1 MTRMTRIAL
10 PLVAAALIATTVTAC
25 SSRKANR
32 GSMPTQEQVETII
45 PGVHG
50 QEDVRAIIGSPSVV
64 STFDDNTW
72 YYIGRR
78 TSQYAFFERKTIEQQ
93 VLIVRYGGDG
103 RVERI
108 SRLDKSDG
116 REIDLVERET
126 PSAGRKL
133 GILEQLFGNI
143 GRFNTEGSPGP

>member
-1 MTRMTRIAL
+1 MLAVL
-10 PLVAAALIATTVTAC
+10 AAAGCDPRYAT
-25 SSRKANR
+25 R
-32 GSMPTQEQVETII
+32 GNIPTDSQVSVIV

-50 QEDVRAIIGSPSVV
+50 REDVRNVLGSPSVI

-72 YYIGRR
+72 YYIGRK
-78 TSQYAFFERKTIEQQ
+78 TEQYAFFKRKTIEQQ

-103 RVERI
+103 LVEKI

-116 REIDLVERET
+116 REIDLVQRET

-133 GILEQLFGNI
+133 GLLEQLFGNI
-143 GRFNTEGSPGP
+143 GRFSGNEEAQ